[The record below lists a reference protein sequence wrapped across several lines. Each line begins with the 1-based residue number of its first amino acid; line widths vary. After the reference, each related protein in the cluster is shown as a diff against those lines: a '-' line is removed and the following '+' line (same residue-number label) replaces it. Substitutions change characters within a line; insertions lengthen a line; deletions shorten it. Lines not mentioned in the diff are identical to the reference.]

1 MLNRLL
7 ATKFHAPAWRP
18 DNVARPRLVERLQ
31 AGLGAGRQLTLIA
44 APAGYGKTILAAE
57 WLHAL
62 AGRPPAAWL
71 TLDEADDDPAR
82 FFACLIAALQTVE
95 PGLGQAA
102 LSLTGAPA
110 AAWSA
115 EEWAA
120 GPMAALIN
128 ELAELESPLLCALD
142 DYHLIADPRIHAAL
156 QFLLDHQPA
165 TFHLLLLTREDPPL
179 ALARL
184 RARGRVTEL
193 RAADLRFTSAE
204 AVAFFNRVLGLALA
218 PEAVEALAGRTEGW
232 IAGLQLAA
240 LSLQGLAPD
249 ATADFVAAFSGSH
262 RYVMDYLLEEVLAR
276 QPADVRAFLRGT
288 AVLERLCGPLCD
300 AVLGI
305 NESANHEATNHEAR
319 STPQTTCST
328 PFAERAASLWDS
340 LIRHSHAIL
349 DHLDRANLFLIPLD
363 AERRWYRYHR
373 LFADFLRTELTREEE
388 VAQHRRAAAWF
399 AANGFAHEAIE
410 HALRGEEWAT
420 AGCLIAA
427 VADDALRR
435 GETTM
440 LADWL
445 AALPADVV
453 AGDQELLAQRALTAL
468 LTGAVAD
475 AGRWAARLAE
485 IAAGQPGVPNGRSL
499 AIRAWLATALG
510 QPDVLALA
518 QEACRVVP
526 DADAFY
532 KTLALIALGFAQN
545 VAGDTAGA
553 NASFLRAYKL
563 SQAAGQ
569 PLAAIGALAN
579 LCFNLL
585 EEGRFSEA
593 DALAQEALARYVDR
607 RGRPLPVLGVLYA
620 PLAVLAYVR
629 DDLAAAEAYG
639 REALTLSRGLLSRSI
654 LGGDAEM
661 ALAQVYFARGEAERA
676 YTSLSEARRA
686 AERTGVTVVA
696 DRLAL
701 QEASLRLRGGDPA
714 SAERY
719 LAAADQHA
727 LTSSQADVERR
738 ELLRARLALARGE
751 TAAAQRALADLGA
764 EMSRSG
770 RRARLTQI
778 HVLRALA
785 AQQAGDAAA
794 ASEHLRAGLRLAA
807 AEGYRRAFLDAG
819 QPVAGL
825 LPAARSVAPA
835 FVDDLLA
842 RFGAAPVGQFAVS
855 ASQPAG
861 PPPPSLLVEPL
872 SERELEILGLIAQG
886 ASNQAIADRLVIT
899 VGTAKWHL
907 SNIYGKLGVRSRT
920 QALARARALGLLP
933 PDS

>member
-1 MLNRLL
+1 MPNRLL

-18 DNVARPRLVERLQ
+18 GSVARLRLVERLQ
-31 AGLGAGRQLTLIA
+31 AGLAAGRPLTLIA
-44 APAGYGKTILAAE
+44 APAGYGKTTLAAE

-62 AGRPPAAWL
+62 AGRPRVAWL
-71 TLDEADDDPAR
+71 ALDEADDDPAR
-82 FFACLIAALQTVE
+82 FFACLVAALQTVE
-95 PGLGQAA
+95 PELGQAA
-102 LSLTGAPA
+102 LSLIGAPA

-128 ELAELESPLLCALD
+128 ELAELASPLLCALD

-184 RARGRVTEL
+184 RARGRLTEL
-193 RAADLRFTSAE
+193 RADDLRFTPAE
-204 AVAFFNRVLGLALA
+204 AVAFFNQALGLALA

-240 LSLQGLAPD
+240 LSLQGLD
-249 ATADFVAAFSGSH
+249 ADAAADFVADFSGSH

-276 QPADVRAFLRGT
+276 QPAEVRAFLRGT
-288 AVLERLCGPLCD
+288 AMLERLCGPLCD
-300 AVLGI
+300 AVTADEGPS
-305 NESANHEATNHEAR
+305 SAV
-319 STPQTTCST
+319 
-328 PFAERAASLWDS
+328 
-340 LIRHSHAIL
+340 IRPSSAIL
-349 DHLDRANLFLIPLD
+349 EQLDRAHLFLIPLD

-373 LFADFLRTELTREEE
+373 LFADFLRTELTRDEEL
-388 VAQHRRAAAWF
+388 AQHRRAAAWF
-399 AANGFAHEAIE
+399 AANGFAHEAIA
-410 HALRGEEWAT
+410 HALRAGEWAT
-420 AGCLIAA
+420 AGTLIAA
-427 VADDALRR
+427 AADDALRR
-435 GETTM
+435 GEITT
-440 LADWL
+440 LASWL
-445 AALPADVV
+445 AALPAEVV
-453 AGDQELLAQRALTAL
+453 AGDEELLAQRALTTL
-468 LTGAVAD
+468 LTGALAD

-485 IAAGQPGVPNGRSL
+485 VSAGQPGVPSGRSL
-499 AIRAWLATALG
+499 TIRAWLATALG

-518 QEACRVVP
+518 QAACRLVP

-553 NASFLRAYKL
+553 DASFLAAYEL

-569 PLAAIGALAN
+569 PLAAVGALAN

-585 EEGRFSEA
+585 EEGRFSEV

-629 DDLAAAEAYG
+629 DDLAMAEAYA
-639 REALTLSRGLLSRSI
+639 REALALSRGLLSRSI
-654 LGGDAEM
+654 LGGDAEV
-661 ALAQVYFARGEAERA
+661 ALAQVHFARGEVEPACA
-676 YTSLSEARRA
+676 LLAEARRA
-686 AERTGVTVVA
+686 AERVGVAVVA
-696 DRLAL
+696 ERLAL
-701 QEASLRLRGGDPA
+701 QEASLRLRAGDPA
-714 SAERY
+714 PAERY
-719 LAAADQHA
+719 LAAADRRA
-727 LTSSQADVERR
+727 LAGSQADVERR
-738 ELLRARLALARGE
+738 ELLRARLALAYGE
-751 TAAAQRALADLGA
+751 TAAAQRVLAGLEA
-764 EMSRSG
+764 EAAASG
-770 RRARLTQI
+770 RRARLVQI
-778 HVLRALA
+778 HVLQALA

-794 ASEHLRAGLRLAA
+794 AGEYLRAGLRLAA

-819 QPVAGL
+819 QPLAKL
-825 LPAARSVAPA
+825 LPAVRSAAPA

-842 RFGAAPVGQFAVS
+842 RCGAAPVGQPS
-855 ASQPAG
+855 ASPPSPAG
-861 PPPPSLLVEPL
+861 LPAPSPLVEPL

-920 QALARARALGLLP
+920 QALARARALGLLT